1 MNSFTLLSILTI
13 ACVLY
18 AGRLLTVET
27 RVAKRDNFRLQRE
40 LDHLRLNY
48 EIALDDL
55 DSAIEVIAS
64 EGAKRRHPA
73 TSWPQLKMINGGRA

>member
-1 MNSFTLLSILTI
+1 
-13 ACVLY
+13 
-18 AGRLLTVET
+18 
-27 RVAKRDNFRLQRE
+27 VAKRDNFRLQRE

-64 EGAKRRHPA
+64 AGAKRTHPA
-73 TSWPQLKMINGGRA
+73 ASLTGRAVW